1 MATGSALF
9 ATLVY
14 YLVLLM
20 SLLAGNALSVL
31 GGVDLIEPLYNTVHK
46 VHPIVVN
53 VVSRVCTRLQHFKL
67 FKVNHGPK
75 DAPKSSEHKSTNQT
89 TYTTYTTYTA
99 HTTTPEAT
107 EVD

>member
-46 VHPIVVN
+46 VHPVVVN
-53 VVSRVCTRLQHFKL
+53 LFVRVCTRLQHFKL

-75 DAPKSSEHKSTNQT
+75 DAPKSSEHQSTNHT
-89 TYTTYTTYTA
+89 TYTTHTD
-99 HTTTPEAT
+99 HTTTPEPT

>member
-46 VHPIVVN
+46 VHPVVVN
-53 VVSRVCTRLQHFKL
+53 LFVRVCTRLQHFKL

-75 DAPKSSEHKSTNQT
+75 DAPKSSEHQYTNHT
-89 TYTTYTTYTA
+89 THTTHTDYTD